1 MDFVIS
7 SLENYLMQRI
17 FYTKK
22 HLFFSFFLLCGL
34 IARAQFKP
42 DNGVKES
49 NPYRV
54 LFTNATIYVSPNEKL
69 DNANILIEGS
79 RIVEVSTKAI
89 KDNKAI
95 TYDFKGK
102 TIVPA
107 FIELNS
113 NIGLPKPGENN
124 FSIRTNSGN
133 NNQGAFYWNDAVHPE
148 FEAATNYQ
156 IDSKSNE
163 NLVKMG
169 FGFALS
175 HLQDGIVRGSG
186 TLVSLGNQN
195 SNKQIL
201 STSPGQFYSFSKGS
215 SNLNYPSSQMGS
227 IALLRQALYD
237 LKYYSSQQTKE
248 ERSISLEKWNSQL
261 TLPAF
266 FQSTEKWEIL
276 RAAKIANEFNL
287 KFNYLGSGNE
297 YAVAKDL
304 KKLDASFIVPLNFPE
319 SYEVKDP
326 YVSRQIPLSDLKHWE
341 LAPANAKLLRDQG
354 ITICFTTNGL
364 KSSDQF
370 WINLRKALK
379 RGLKIEDALAALTT
393 QPALILKASSEMGT
407 LEKGKYASFSIY
419 SSDPFLAEGKLLE
432 SWILGERNVIS
443 EVPSIDINGKYN
455 FNLEENKYSVEITGS
470 PEKPQGKVQTF
481 KTLINKETN
490 AKKVDTIYQKAAIIR
505 TQTDITFQFNLAD
518 DLYSGS
524 VSLHGKIGAVGGVFE
539 GDGLLPNGKW
549 IKWAGIRLEKDKSEK
564 KTEAFQLDT
573 TFSSL
578 TWFPNMAFGL
588 DSLPKKQVYV
598 IKNVTLWTNEKDG
611 VLKNANV
618 VVENGKIFAVNPV
631 NFPKNA
637 TLIDGTGKHLTTGII
652 DEHSH
657 IAISK
662 GVNESGQA
670 ITAEVSIGDVV
681 NPDDINIY
689 RQLAGGVTA
698 AQLLHGSANPIGG
711 QSGLIKLKWGH
722 SPEQM
727 LIPNA
732 PKFIKCALGENVKQA
747 NWGDN
752 NRFRF
757 PQTRM
762 GVEQVFY
769 DGFLRAKAYKKEWED
784 YRDALK
790 NKNPKKP
797 VPIEPRRDLELDIL
811 LEILEKQ
818 RFITCH
824 SYVQSEIN
832 MLMHVA
838 DSFGFNVNTFTHILE
853 GYKLA
858 DKMKKHG
865 AGGSTFSDWWAYKYE
880 VNEAIPQNAKMMT
893 DQGVVVAIN
902 SDDAEMGRRLNQ
914 EAAKSVKYGGMSEEE
929 AWKLVTLNPAKL
941 LHLDDRMGSVKA
953 GKDADLVLWSD
964 NPLSINAKVELTMVD
979 GMILYNASEN
989 EKLAQRNVSERAR
1002 IINKMLES
1010 NEKGESAQ
1018 PFVKKGRKHFHC
1030 DTIGE
1035 EGVETENIH

>member
-1 MDFVIS
+1 MQIVC
-7 SLENYLMQRI
+7 YL
-17 FYTKK
+17 KK
-22 HLFFSFFLLCGL
+22 YFLFSIFLLYGL
-34 IARAQFKP
+34 IAEAQFIP

-49 NPYRV
+49 NPYRI
-54 LFTNATIYVSPNEKL
+54 LLTNATIYVSPTQKL
-69 DNANILIEGS
+69 ENANILIEGS

-89 KDNKAI
+89 RDSKAV

-102 TIVPA
+102 TIIPA

-113 NIGLPKPGENN
+113 NVGLPIVGENN
-124 FSIRTNSGN
+124 FSIRPNSGN
-133 NNQGAFYWNDAVHPE
+133 SNQGAFYWNDAVHPE

-156 IDSKSNE
+156 IDSKAND
-163 NLVKMG
+163 NLIKMG

-175 HLQDGIVRGSG
+175 HLQDGIVRGLG
-186 TLVSLGNQN
+186 TLISLGNQN
-195 SNKQIL
+195 SNKQII
-201 STSPGQFYSFSKGS
+201 STSAGQFYSFSKGS

-237 LKYYSSQQTKE
+237 LKYYSSLQNKDE
-248 ERSISLEKWNSQL
+248 HSISLEKWNSQFA
-261 TLPAF
+261 LPAF
-266 FQSTEKWEIL
+266 FQSTDKWEIL
-276 RAAKIANEFNL
+276 RAAKIAKEFNL
-287 KFNYLGSGNE
+287 KFNYFGSGNE
-297 YAVAKDL
+297 YSIAKDL
-304 KKLDASFIVPLNFPE
+304 KKLDASIIVPLNFPE
-319 SYEVKDP
+319 AYEVNDP
-326 YVSRQIPLSDLKHWE
+326 YVARQIPLSDLKHWE

-354 ITICFTTNGL
+354 INICFTTKGL

-370 WINLRKALK
+370 WANLRKALK

-393 QPALILKASSEMGT
+393 QPALILKASSELGT
-407 LEKGKYASFSIY
+407 LEKGKYASFTIY

-432 SWILGERNVIS
+432 SWILGERNVVS
-443 EVPSIDINGKYN
+443 EIPSIDINGRYSL
-455 FNLEENKYSVEITGS
+455 NLEENKYVVEISGS
-470 PEKPQGKVQTF
+470 LEKPQGKVQSF
-481 KTLINKETN
+481 KTLLNKETN
-490 AKKVDTIYQKAAIIR
+490 TEKFDTIFQKATILR
-505 TQTDITFQFNLAD
+505 MQTDIVIQFNLAD
-518 DLYSGS
+518 DFFTGS
-524 VSLHGKIGAVGGVFE
+524 VNLHGKIGAEGSVFE
-539 GDGLLPNGKW
+539 GDGSLPNGKW
-549 IKWAGIRLEKDKSEK
+549 IKWSGIRLEKDKTK
-564 KTEAFQLDT
+564 TKTESLQIDT
-573 TFSSL
+573 TFTSK

-588 DSLPKKQVYV
+588 DSLPKKQVYL
-598 IKNVTLWTNEKDG
+598 IKNATVWTNEKEG
-611 VLKNANV
+611 VLKNTSV
-618 VVENGKIFAVNPV
+618 LVENGKIITVNPTAV
-631 NFPKNA
+631 PKGA
-637 TLIDGTGKHLTTGII
+637 IIIDGTGKHLTSGII

-670 ITAEVSIGDVV
+670 TTAEVSIADVV
-681 NPDDINIY
+681 NSDDINIY
-689 RQLAGGVTA
+689 RQLAGGVTT

-722 SPEQM
+722 SPEEM

-732 PKFIKCALGENVKQA
+732 PKFIKCALGENVKQS

-769 DGFLRAKAYKKEWED
+769 DGFLRAKAYKKEWEE
-784 YRDALK
+784 YKEALK
-790 NKNPKKP
+790 NKNSKKP
-797 VPIEPRRDLELDIL
+797 VPVEPRRDLELDVL

-853 GYKLA
+853 GYKVA
-858 DKMKKHG
+858 DKMKIHG
-865 AGGSTFSDWWAYKYE
+865 VGGSTFSDWWAYKYE

-914 EAAKSVKYGGMSEEE
+914 EAAKSVKYGGMTEED

-941 LHLDDRMGSVKA
+941 LHLDDRMGSVKV
-953 GKDADLVLWSD
+953 GKDADLVLWTD
-964 NPLSINAKVELTMVD
+964 NPLSINAKVDMTMID
-979 GMILYNASEN
+979 GMILYNAIEN
-989 EKLAQRNVSERAR
+989 EKLAQRNSSERAR

-1010 NEKGESAQ
+1010 NERGESAQ
-1018 PFVKKGRKHFHC
+1018 PFVKKGKKHFHC

>member
-1 MDFVIS
+1 MLS
-7 SLENYLMQRI
+7 A
-17 FYTKK
+17 FYFKRFL
-22 HLFFSFFLLCGL
+22 LFFFFALSTLFA
-34 IARAQFKP
+34 IAQFKP

-49 NPYRV
+49 NPYRI
-54 LFTNATIYVSPNEKL
+54 LLTNATVYVSPTQKL
-69 DNANILIEGS
+69 ENANILIEGS

-89 KDNKAI
+89 RDSKAV

-113 NIGLPKPGENN
+113 NVGLPIVGENN
-124 FSIRTNSGN
+124 FSIRPNSGN
-133 NNQGAFYWNDAVHPE
+133 SNQGAFYWNDAVHPE

-156 IDSKSNE
+156 IDSKAND
-163 NLVKMG
+163 NLIKMG

-195 SNKQIL
+195 SNKQII
-201 STSPGQFYSFSKGS
+201 STSVGQFYSFSKGS

-237 LKYYSSQQTKE
+237 LKYYSSLQNKDE
-248 ERSISLEKWNSQL
+248 HSISLEKWNSQFA
-261 TLPAF
+261 LPAF
-266 FQSTEKWEIL
+266 FQSTDKWEIL
-276 RAAKIANEFNL
+276 RAAKISKEFNL
-287 KFNYLGSGNE
+287 KFNYFGSGNE
-297 YAVAKDL
+297 YSIAKDL
-304 KKLDASFIVPLNFPE
+304 KKLDASIIVPLNFPE
-319 SYEVKDP
+319 PYEVNDP
-326 YVSRQIPLSDLKHWE
+326 YVARQIPLSDLKHWE

-354 ITICFTTNGL
+354 INICFTTKGL

-370 WINLRKALK
+370 WANLRKALK

-393 QPALILKASSEMGT
+393 QPALILKASSELGT
-407 LEKGKYASFSIY
+407 LEKGKYASFTIY

-432 SWILGERNVIS
+432 SWILGERNVVS
-443 EVPSIDINGKYN
+443 EIPSIDINGRYSL
-455 FNLEENKYSVEITGS
+455 NLEENKYVVEISGS
-470 PEKPQGKVQTF
+470 LEKPQGKVQSF
-481 KTLINKETN
+481 KTLLNKETN
-490 AKKVDTIYQKAAIIR
+490 TEKFDTIFQKATILR
-505 TQTDITFQFNLAD
+505 TQTDIAIQFNLAD
-518 DLYSGS
+518 DFFTGS
-524 VSLHGKIGAVGGVFE
+524 VNLHGKIGAEGSVFE
-539 GDGLLPNGKW
+539 GDGSLPNGKW
-549 IKWAGIRLEKDKSEK
+549 IKWSGIRLEKDKTK
-564 KTEAFQLDT
+564 TKTESLQIDT
-573 TFSSL
+573 SFTSK

-588 DSLPKKQVYV
+588 DSLPKKQVYL
-598 IKNVTLWTNEKDG
+598 IKNATVWTNEKEG
-611 VLKNANV
+611 VLKNTSV
-618 VVENGKIFAVNPV
+618 LVENGKIIIVNPTAV
-631 NFPKNA
+631 PKGA
-637 TLIDGTGKHLTTGII
+637 IIIDGTGKHLTSGII

-722 SPEQM
+722 SPEEM

-732 PKFIKCALGENVKQA
+732 PKFIKCALGENVKQS

-769 DGFLRAKAYKKEWED
+769 DGFLRAKAYKKEWEE
-784 YRDALK
+784 YKEALK
-790 NKNPKKP
+790 NKNSKKP
-797 VPIEPRRDLELDIL
+797 VPVEPRRDLELDVL

-853 GYKLA
+853 GYKVA

-865 AGGSTFSDWWAYKYE
+865 VGGSTFSDWWAYKYE

-914 EAAKSVKYGGMSEEE
+914 EAAKSVKYGGMTEED

-941 LHLDDRMGSVKA
+941 LHLDNRMGSVKV
-953 GKDADLVLWSD
+953 GKDADLVLWTD
-964 NPLSINAKVELTMVD
+964 NPLSINAKVDMTMID
-979 GMILYNASEN
+979 GMILYNAIEN
-989 EKLAQRNVSERAR
+989 EKLAQRNSSERAR

-1010 NEKGESAQ
+1010 NERGESAQ
-1018 PFVKKGRKHFHC
+1018 PFVKKGKKHFHC